1 MADTIEKANMLNEQ
15 FQSVFTSEYDDPIP
29 DKGTSKHLN
38 IPPLTI
44 SIPGIKQLLNNINSH
59 KATGP
64 DNISGRVLKELQDKT
79 APMLNL
85 IFTKSFHTGQTPI
98 DWKTSHVAPAFKKG
112 DKHKAVNYRSISLT
126 CICWKLM
133 EHIVTKH
140 VINHIENNKFL
151 YELQHGFRHNR
162 SNDTQLLSF
171 IQELSETDN
180 KYIQTGLIIMDFAKA
195 FDIVPTPQTSLQT
208 KLLWYFWTY
217 TSLDLSFSY

>member
-1 MADTIEKANMLNEQ
+1 
-15 FQSVFTSEYDDPIP
+15 
-29 DKGTSKHLN
+29 
-38 IPPLTI
+38 
-44 SIPGIKQLLNNINSH
+44 
-59 KATGP
+59 
-64 DNISGRVLKELQDKT
+64 
-79 APMLNL
+79 MLNL
-85 IFTKSFHTGQTPI
+85 IFTKSFHTGQTHI
-98 DWKTSHVAPAFKKG
+98 DWKTSHVDPAFKKG

-195 FDIVPTPQTSLQT
+195 FDIVPHRRLLFKLNYYGISGLTLHWISAFLTNRTQTVVIDGKSSSTVPVTSGVPQVTVLGHVFF
-208 KLLWYFWTY
+208 LVYIN
-217 TSLDLSFSY
+217 DLSDYLIHRQLIKSQHYCNKLQQGLDAAAR

>member
-1 MADTIEKANMLNEQ
+1 
-15 FQSVFTSEYDDPIP
+15 
-29 DKGTSKHLN
+29 
-38 IPPLTI
+38 
-44 SIPGIKQLLNNINSH
+44 
-59 KATGP
+59 
-64 DNISGRVLKELQDKT
+64 
-79 APMLNL
+79 
-85 IFTKSFHTGQTPI
+85 
-98 DWKTSHVAPAFKKG
+98 
-112 DKHKAVNYRSISLT
+112 
-126 CICWKLM
+126 M